1 MNIQQFAARCERAI
15 GQTIIAE
22 GLYVRLLRVVQ
33 GPLTLTMVLE
43 LVRPATRSALQR
55 LLALGPTL
63 ATATSTSAVR
73 VQQLAGEVLVELP
86 LPDAAWRTPSARE
99 LAKHSQG
106 LRVCIGLDA
115 MRRPVCVDL
124 HQHGA
129 CFWVGPSRRGKTQ
142 SIKSTLYAL
151 AQTDAK
157 YVVLSQK
164 RADWSSF
171 EDLAG
176 CIGVVS
182 DPAESLSA
190 LTWLAETLR
199 IRAKLGAGGHAH
211 IVVVDDL
218 LNLLSVQPG
227 CAAPLAEISSMGA
240 GLGIHLLAG
249 TQEAGSKRGT
259 GGAGVEN
266 NATARVLYKS
276 SNASA
281 GARAAGAGGV
291 GLEALSGAKGD
302 ALLLLDG
309 DGVRVATAFCDDAD
323 VLMLPAGATTA
334 RPWVAQPVCDDIP
347 AWLRRPPKHQ
357 LPAPVQ
363 PVQPVVVAS
372 VDASDASDMDPVQPV
387 QPVQPVETWP
397 LAARR
402 PLTPDESL
410 QVRELS
416 RAGASLNS
424 LCITVYG
431 VKSEKTFGWIKE
443 ALK

>member
-15 GQTIIAE
+15 GQTIVAE

-63 ATATSTSAVR
+63 ATATGTSAVR
-73 VQQLAGEVLVELP
+73 VQQVAGTVLVELP
-86 LPDAAWRTPSARE
+86 LPDAAQRTPSARE

-142 SIKSTLYAL
+142 SIKSALYAL
-151 AQTDAK
+151 AQTDSK

-171 EDLAG
+171 EDLVG

-182 DPAESLSA
+182 DPSESLSA
-190 LTWLAETLR
+190 LHWLAETLR
-199 IRAKLGAGGHAH
+199 IRAALGCGGHAH

-218 LNLLSVQPG
+218 LNLLSVQPN

-266 NATARVLYKS
+266 NATCRVLYKS

-281 GARAAGAGGV
+281 GARAAGAGGT

-309 DGVRVATAFCDDAD
+309 DGVRVATAWCDDAD
-323 VLMLPAGATTA
+323 VLLLPAGGERKR
-334 RPWVAQPVCDDIP
+334 RPWMRVA
-347 AWLRRPPKHQ
+347 
-357 LPAPVQ
+357 APQ
-363 PVQPVVVAS
+363 PVQLVAPVVVAS
-372 VDASDASDMDPVQPV
+372 VDASDASDVDQLQPV
-387 QPVQPVETWP
+387 QPVQPVATWP
-397 LAARR
+397 IKARR
-402 PLTPDESL
+402 PLTAEEAF
-410 QVRELS
+410 QVRELA

-424 LCITVYG
+424 LCTTIYG
-431 VKSEKTFGWIKE
+431 VKSGQTFSWIKE
-443 ALK
+443 ALA

>member
-1 MNIQQFAARCERAI
+1 MNIQQFAAQCERAI
-15 GQTIIAE
+15 GQTIVAE
-22 GLYVRLLRVVQ
+22 GLCVRLLRVIQ
-33 GPLTLTMVLE
+33 GPLTLTMILE

-63 ATATSTSAVR
+63 ATATNTSSVR
-73 VQQLAGEVLVELP
+73 VQQVAGAVLVELP
-86 LPDAAWRTPSARE
+86 LPDAAQRTPSARE
-99 LAKHSQG
+99 LAKHSAG

-142 SIKSTLYAL
+142 SIKSVLYAL
-151 AQTDAK
+151 AQTDSK

-182 DPAESLSA
+182 DPSESLSA

-199 IRAKLGAGGHAH
+199 IRAALGCGGPPAH

-227 CAAPLAEISSMGA
+227 CAAPLAEIASMGA

-266 NATARVLYKS
+266 NATCRVLYRS
-276 SNASA
+276 SSAAA
-281 GARAAGAGGV
+281 GARAAGAGGS

-309 DGVRVATAFCDDAD
+309 HSARVATAWCDDND
-323 VLMLPAGATTA
+323 VLMLPAGGERKR
-334 RPWVAQPVCDDIP
+334 RPW
-347 AWLRRPPKHQ
+347 LRAAPQ
-357 LPAPVQ
+357 PVQ
-363 PVQPVVVAS
+363 PVQPVVLCS
-372 VDASDASDMDPVQPV
+372 ENASDVSDMDPV

-402 PLTPDESL
+402 PLTDDEAL
-410 QVRELS
+410 RVRDLA
-416 RAGASLNS
+416 RAGHSVNR
-424 LCITVYG
+424 LCATVYG
-431 VKSEKTFGWIKE
+431 VKDGRTFGWIKE
-443 ALK
+443 ALA

>member
-1 MNIQQFAARCERAI
+1 MNIQQFAAQCERAI
-15 GQTIIAE
+15 GQTIVAE

-63 ATATSTSAVR
+63 ATATSTPAVR
-73 VQQLAGEVLVELP
+73 VQQHAGTVLVELP
-86 LPDAAWRTPSARE
+86 LPDAALRTPSARE
-99 LAKHSQG
+99 LAKHSDG

-115 MRRPVCVDL
+115 MRHPVCVDL

-151 AQTDAK
+151 AQTEAK

-182 DPAESLSA
+182 DPSESLAA
-190 LTWLAETLR
+190 LHWLAETLR
-199 IRAKLGAGGHAH
+199 IRAKLGCGGHAH

-218 LNLLSVQPG
+218 LNLLSVEPG
-227 CAAPLAEISSMGA
+227 CGAPLAEISSMGA

-266 NATARVLYKS
+266 NATCRVLYKS

-309 DGVRVATAFCDDAD
+309 DGVRVATAWCNDAD
-323 VLMLPAGATTA
+323 VLMLPAGGERKR
-334 RPWVAQPVCDDIP
+334 RPWMRVAAPQRV
-347 AWLRRPPKHQ
+347 Q
-357 LPAPVQ
+357 PVQ
-363 PVQPVVVAS
+363 PVQPMALAS
-372 VDASDASDMDPVQPV
+372 ADASDASDVDPV

-397 LAARR
+397 LATRR
-402 PLTPDESL
+402 PLTADEASA
-410 QVRELS
+410 VRDL
-416 RAGASLNS
+416 AGCGYSLNR
-424 LCITVYG
+424 LCATVYG
-431 VKSEKTFGWIKE
+431 VKDSRTFTWIKE
-443 ALK
+443 ALA